1 VSSEPPIR
9 DVAALTLCPESRAN
23 GIKMLDQILIIIT
36 TRIRRLDFC
45 FKLALMCFIIMFGRA
60 VLLLLLTDNTTKSQV
75 IPWFLCISSML
86 GIGLDI
92 VVWQKIQHSDFG
104 RRIANFS
111 EASVPEVLQNL
122 IADYADDVTRTFSK
136 AGTVPSSLF
145 ESHFAIL
152 LFSKEAEV
160 RGWVRS
166 KDGKSQSKEI
176 YAVASR
182 ADERL
187 VDVSPVQTTIEAIK
201 PLPVAFVAPPYKG
214 CDGSNE
220 PNNLNE
226 NHDHQWLV
234 GGSRREYEVSR
245 NTALSAEPPR
255 IRDWKAFVLDGGR
268 YELRRGGQ
276 SRAVGMAVREIQT
289 QLKETFGDDLSPNR
303 KPSSALIKRMLS
315 AGKANAQLRKH
326 FAR

>member
-36 TRIRRLDFC
+36 KRIKRLDIC
-45 FKLALMCFIIMFGRA
+45 FKLALLCFIIMLGIA
-60 VLLLLLTDNTTKSQV
+60 VLWLLLTDNTSKSQV
-75 IPWFLCISSML
+75 TPWFLCISSML

-111 EASVPEVLQNL
+111 EANIPEALQNL
-122 IADYADDVTRTFSK
+122 IADYSDDVTRTFSK
-136 AGTVPSSLF
+136 TGTVPSSLF
-145 ESHFAIL
+145 ASHFAVL
-152 LFSKEAEV
+152 LFSNESEA

-176 YAVASR
+176 YAAASR
-182 ADERL
+182 VGERL
-187 VDVSPVQTTIEAIK
+187 LDVSPVQTTIDAIK
-201 PLPVAFVAPPYKG
+201 SVPVAFVAPLYKG

-234 GGSRREYEVSR
+234 GGSRSEYEVSR
-245 NTALSAEPPR
+245 NAALSEEPPR
-255 IRDWKAFVLDGGR
+255 IRDWKTFVLDGGR

-276 SRAVGMAVREIQT
+276 ARSVGMAVREIQG
-289 QLKETFGDDLSPNR
+289 QLKTTFGDDLSPNR
-303 KPSSALIKRMLS
+303 KPSDALIKRMLS
-315 AGKANAQLRKH
+315 TGKANAPLRKH
-326 FAR
+326 FVR